1 MVLQGPVAQQ
11 LHEEEVKTL
20 ISEAVQAKQ
29 AEHAAGLLQL
39 QQGFEEQIQDCEADL
54 TERDRYCSRLW
65 CVGLSKAP
73 LVLVS
78 PRPISKSQVTMFCEV
93 LLPQL

>member
-29 AEHAAGLLQL
+29 AEHAAG
-39 QQGFEEQIQDCEADL
+39 
-54 TERDRYCSRLW
+54 
-65 CVGLSKAP
+65 
-73 LVLVS
+73 
-78 PRPISKSQVTMFCEV
+78 
-93 LLPQL
+93 